1 LEILILGAFCYLD
14 RGWTFDDLEVSTA
27 ISVKTHKIF
36 FHQFILIGSTI
47 LYPQY
52 VIAPQGAEEATTH
65 MNEFQMAGF
74 NGCVGSSDATH
85 IILEK
90 CSHCLKQNHM
100 GGKLKLHKHLT

>member
-1 LEILILGAFCYLD
+1 MGYFPTKVD
-14 RGWTFDDLEVSTA
+14 
-27 ISVKTHKIF
+27 IF
-36 FHQFILIGSTI
+36 MGSTI
-47 LYPQY
+47 LCHQY
-52 VIAPQGAEEATTH
+52 VTAPQGAEEATSQ

-85 IILEK
+85 IILEI